1 MSDATSADESTDEI
15 ESIPKFKR
23 MVLRGTDYREE
34 YQFEI
39 FDDSMTIE
47 IMPLSDDQYTTLLEQ
62 MEEDID
68 DAKFQRIMAE
78 ADGKSP
84 EEAEEEF
91 DVGFVKAMQ
100 TAAKLGIDP
109 ESVGL
114 EQPEVAS
121 LVEKM
126 VGGQSIQIG
135 REVMEITSNV
145 SKAKEFPGAR
155 GGD

>member
-1 MSDATSADESTDEI
+1 MSDSNNEDSNEI
-15 ESIPKFKR
+15 ESFPKFKR

-34 YQFEI
+34 YEYQI
-39 FDDSMTIE
+39 FDDSMTLLIK
-47 IMPLSDDQYTTLLEQ
+47 PLSDDQYTTLLEQ

-78 ADGKSP
+78 ADGKTP

-109 ESVGL
+109 ESVDL
-114 EQPEVAS
+114 SQSEVAK

-145 SKAKEFPGAR
+145 SKAKEFPGSR